1 MNLIDSKSL
10 LAKLMATENLTVE
23 QKNVRTASFD
33 VKNRILTVP
42 KLDEKISSQLY
53 DLFMGHEVGHALYT
67 PFDGM
72 MDAINKKMNMSLI
85 NVIEDSRIERKIK
98 NKYPGLK
105 NSFLRAYQ
113 ELMARDFF
121 ETQGKNLNR
130 MNFIDR
136 LNLYSKGGVSLN
148 IQFNDIEK
156 DLIRQVED
164 TDTYDD
170 VIEVYHKI
178 FSYMKMEEEQKQHMR
193 IFSKDE
199 TEDEDGDEYEID
211 DFDYNETGESYSGDS
226 ENYDDEE
233 PLEDNDEGYEF
244 GAGKHNV
251 EEEIRSHTD
260 EAFRRNESQ
269 LFANKDS
276 EYLYLNVPKLNPNE
290 YILDYKDLYSRY
302 EREGHESEIESFNA
316 YRRESNK
323 VVSYL
328 VKEFEM
334 RKNADQMKRASTA
347 KTGDLNLN
355 KVFSYQFSEDIFK
368 KITVV
373 PGGKSHGLVMFID
386 WSGSMAN
393 HKIGRAHV

>member
-156 DLIRQVED
+156 DLVRQVED

-178 FSYMKMEEEQKQHMR
+178 FSYMKMEEEQKQQMR
-193 IFSKDE
+193 MFSKDE
-199 TEDEDGDEYEID
+199 TDDEDGDEYELD
-211 DFDYNETGESYSGDS
+211 DPDY
-226 ENYDDEE
+226 DE
-233 PLEDNDEGYEF
+233 
-244 GAGKHNV
+244 
-251 EEEIRSHTD
+251 
-260 EAFRRNESQ
+260 
-269 LFANKDS
+269 
-276 EYLYLNVPKLNPNE
+276 
-290 YILDYKDLYSRY
+290 
-302 EREGHESEIESFNA
+302 
-316 YRRESNK
+316 
-323 VVSYL
+323 
-328 VKEFEM
+328 
-334 RKNADQMKRASTA
+334 
-347 KTGDLNLN
+347 
-355 KVFSYQFSEDIFK
+355 
-368 KITVV
+368 
-373 PGGKSHGLVMFID
+373 
-386 WSGSMAN
+386 
-393 HKIGRAHV
+393 KIGRAHV